1 MRTELALC
9 ICAILLAACSPA
21 PAESPAVGEAPP
33 AIGFIS
39 ESYPT
44 AQAQVAVGKQSAGG
58 IDVRL
63 DGAWMDG
70 KNLNANV
77 CFTLPDA
84 SDWGVWAASLNY
96 AGSTVQEYGTTLV
109 SYQEPVEGQAGSR
122 CDVLTF
128 IVPPDADLT
137 NATISIDAIAAPPR
151 ADDYCSLYM
160 PKIQQAL
167 LERGIGITLDC
178 VDVNGTATLQ
188 ITGRPPEMSQEDAEL
203 IVFSDEFYSL
213 RGPWTFALSVTQ

>member
-1 MRTELALC
+1 MRKLLVLC
-9 ICAILLAACSPA
+9 VFAMIVAACSPA
-21 PAESPAVGEAPP
+21 PAGQSTSGQAPAATGM
-33 AIGFIS
+33 IG

-44 AQAQVAVGKQSAGG
+44 ARAEVAVGKQTAGG

-63 DGAWMDG
+63 DSAWMDG
-70 KNLNANV
+70 KSLNANV

-84 SDWGVWAASLNY
+84 SDWTVWAASLNY
-96 AGSTVQEYGTTLV
+96 AGSVVQEYGTTLV
-109 SYQEPVEGQAGSR
+109 SFQEPSEGQVGSR
-122 CDVLTF
+122 CDTLTF
-128 IVPPDADLT
+128 IVAPDADLT

-178 VDVNGTATLQ
+178 VEVDGAANLQ

-213 RGPWTFALSVTQ
+213 RGPWTFALSLTQ